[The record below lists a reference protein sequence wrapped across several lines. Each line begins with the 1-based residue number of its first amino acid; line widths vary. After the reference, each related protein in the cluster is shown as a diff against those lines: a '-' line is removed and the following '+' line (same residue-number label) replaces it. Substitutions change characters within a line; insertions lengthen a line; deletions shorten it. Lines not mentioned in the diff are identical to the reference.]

1 MKRISRYLVLSLA
14 GAAMLSLAAGEVA
27 AQVSTPVQGTA
38 LVSDAVPPTPDN
50 KATAAADAKVLVSDE
65 AARVGVERTKSSEN
79 AAAPAAQITTDPTM
93 RWVIII
99 GIAVVAALLIVA
111 LAD

>member
-14 GAAMLSLAAGEVA
+14 GVTMFSIAGAELSAQTSAPVDGPSLVGE
-27 AQVSTPVQGTA
+27 
-38 LVSDAVPPTPDN
+38 AVPLTPTSTAP
-50 KATAAADAKVLVSDE
+50 AAAEAKVLVTDE

-79 AAAPAAQITTDPTM
+79 ASTAAAQITTDPTM

>member
-1 MKRISRYLVLSLA
+1 MKRVSRYLVLSLA
-14 GAAMLSLAAGEVA
+14 GAAIFSLTAGELS
-27 AQVSTPVQGTA
+27 AQTSAPVERPA
-38 LVSDAVPPTPDN
+38 LVSDAVPPAPASTP
-50 KATAAADAKVLVSDE
+50 AAAEATVLVTDE
-65 AARVGVERTKSSEN
+65 AARVGVERVKSSEN
-79 AAAPAAQITTDPTM
+79 ASSSAAQITTDPTM

>member
-14 GAAMLSLAAGEVA
+14 GAAMFSFTAAGVSAQA
-27 AQVSTPVQGTA
+27 AAPVDGTS
-38 LVSDAVPPTPDN
+38 LVRDAVPPSP
-50 KATAAADAKVLVSDE
+50 ASAMPAAAEAKLLVTDE

-79 AAAPAAQITTDPTM
+79 ASTSAAQITTDPTM

>member
-1 MKRISRYLVLSLA
+1 MKRVSRYLVLSLA
-14 GAAMLSLAAGEVA
+14 GAAIFSLATGELS
-27 AQVSTPVQGTA
+27 AQTSTPVQA
-38 LVSDAVPPTPDN
+38 AFVHDAVPPAPVS
-50 KATAAADAKVLVSDE
+50 APPAAAEAKVLVTDE

-79 AAAPAAQITTDPTM
+79 ASASAAQITTDPTM

>member
-1 MKRISRYLVLSLA
+1 MLV
-14 GAAMLSLAAGEVA
+14 
-27 AQVSTPVQGTA
+27 T
-38 LVSDAVPPTPDN
+38 
-50 KATAAADAKVLVSDE
+50 DE

-79 AAAPAAQITTDPTM
+79 ASASAAQITTDPTM